1 MKKNI
6 EIARYYKLFKKKA
19 WILILGV
26 VLGGII
32 SGLITS
38 NLIDPIYQAKT
49 TIIIDTKTSTQKD
62 TTYDEYG
69 SDNKTQNQVTEGD
82 INFSSK
88 IAQTYMPILKSR
100 KVIDKVID
108 KLNLNMSY
116 EYLSAYKGGDLVS

>member
-1 MKKNI
+1 MKKNV

-108 KLNLNMSY
+108 KLI
-116 EYLSAYKGGDLVS
+116 